1 MFSSAL
7 KSFSSNINS
16 NYSISQVQTTT
27 SGPWKIY
34 DAKKKTSGKLASIFV
49 FERKSLE
56 PQSGSLSR
64 PTSSVLKKDTEDV
77 VERLKKEASSL
88 ARLRHPN
95 ILELVEPIEETRNG
109 GLQFATEMVTASLSG
124 LLKEKDEREKNG
136 ETINQREDA
145 IETSKAECLLDEL
158 EIQKGLEQMSKALE
172 FLHDN
177 AQLIHGNLTPDAIF
191 INSKSD
197 WKISGL
203 SFSCPPD
210 GSTTKISTIPPL
222 NLPQALNIDSR
233 LPRCVQMNLDYC
245 SPDFVL
251 DSNLNVA
258 ADMFSLGLIIIT
270 LYNYPHNSP
279 LQTNSSVSSYKKLF
293 ASSSAIP
300 SASNGYLCS
309 RPLPKDIETF
319 VLPKLITRWPAQ
331 RMTAKEF
338 QQSPYFDNIL
348 ISTIRF
354 LDSLP
359 AKTPNEKSQ
368 FLRGFSRISP
378 SFPKSVLEKKVLPA
392 LLEQVKD
399 RELLSLILQN
409 VFNILGQLSSRRK
422 IFTEVIMHKLKEI
435 FVNTGNPKISAE
447 KDPTREASLMVLLD
461 HISMI
466 IENCSGKEFKDRK
479 LAHSYHRS
487 CLTTKDML
495 PIIYLAIESPVH
507 RIVDTSL
514 QTLPLILPVL
524 DFTTIKNELF
534 PVIASVF
541 SKTSSLGI
549 KVRGLEAFVI
559 LCGGSNS
566 SESENNGFGG
576 TGGSRMGKQS
586 SSSALDKYTM
596 QEKILPLVRAIKTKE
611 PAVAI
616 AALAVLRQVGH
627 IADPEFIALDILPVL
642 WSMSLGPLLDLKQFQ
657 SFMSLVKELSARVE
671 IEQTRKL
678 QELSGSK
685 EKYTLGGDDSIS
697 TGNNTLTKNIG
708 SSDDTDSDFER
719 LVKGATS
726 DSSHPIGSNWN
737 PNSTLMSLP
746 SGLPSNGLNTNS
758 FVPISAAAI
767 PGTPSINFS
776 SSNPKPDL
784 SRFATLTPRA
794 ILQAEQP
801 HNSFIQ
807 AHAPQV
813 WTPTV
818 QQSTVSSLNTAFQSP
833 NESQI
838 NWPTSIPSNFH
849 HASNTMNLDQ
859 IRSATSSATLPGN
872 KQQLSYVPS
881 LRPQSALSSR
891 TPTQNPQLN
900 SDRYNS
906 FSLPPP
912 PEPNKGY
919 GPSSGSYNHN
929 NLNAFGTHTISPQSN
944 VLGVFSNAVQPDN
957 SVASAGYGQGSSNQN
972 GMDSWE
978 SLL

>member
-124 LLKEKDEREKNG
+124 LLKEKDEKEKNG
-136 ETINQREDA
+136 ETINQREDVTG
-145 IETSKAECLLDEL
+145 TSAAECLLDEL

-210 GSTTKISTIPPL
+210 GSTTKISTMPPL
-222 NLPQALNIDSR
+222 NLPQVLNIDSR
-233 LPRCVQMNLDYC
+233 LPRCVQMDLDYC

-309 RPLPKDIETF
+309 RPLPKDIESF

-368 FLRGFSRISP
+368 FLRGFSRITP

-435 FVNTGNPKISAE
+435 FLNTGNPKISAE
-447 KDPTREASLMVLLD
+447 KDPTKEASLMVLLD

-466 IENCSGKEFKDRK
+466 IENCSGKEFKD
-479 LAHSYHRS
+479 HI
-487 CLTTKDML
+487 L

-559 LCGGSNS
+559 LCGGSIS

-576 TGGSRMGKQS
+576 TGASRMGKQC

-671 IEQTRKL
+671 TEQTRKL
-678 QELSGSK
+678 QELSGSR
-685 EKYTLGGDDSIS
+685 EKYTIGGDDSIS
-697 TGNNTLTKNIG
+697 TGNNLLTKNIG
-708 SSDDTDSDFER
+708 SSDETDSDFER
-719 LVKGATS
+719 LVKGAAS
-726 DSSHPIGSNWN
+726 DSSPSISSNLN

-746 SGLPSNGLNTNS
+746 SGLSSNGLSENS

-767 PGTPSINFS
+767 PATPGINS
-776 SSNPKPDL
+776 SSSLSKPDL

-794 ILQAEQP
+794 NLQAEQP

-807 AHAPQV
+807 AHTAQA
-813 WTPTV
+813 WTPTI
-818 QQSTVSSLNTAFQSP
+818 QQSNLGSLNTAFQP
-833 NESQI
+833 PYESQI
-838 NWPTSIPSNFH
+838 NWPTARPSNFDH
-849 HASNTMNLDQ
+849 TSTRMNLDQ
-859 IRSATSSATLPGN
+859 IRSATSSTALSMN
-872 KQQLSYVPS
+872 KQQLSYIPS

-891 TPTQNPQLN
+891 TPTRNFQFN
-900 SDRYNS
+900 SDCYNS

-912 PEPNKGY
+912 PPSGSNKGY
-919 GPSSGSYNHN
+919 GPSSGLYNHN
-929 NLNAFGTHTISPQSN
+929 NSNAFGTHTIPPPSN
-944 VLGVFSNAVQPDN
+944 VLEAFSNAVQQDN
-957 SVASAGYGQGSSNQN
+957 SVVPAGLGQGSSHQN
-972 GMDSWE
+972 GLDSWE